1 MSNISVPVVSYNG
14 YESNLEFI
22 LVGMDVLLIAM
33 DEMGRLTS
41 RMDNKRDV
49 TRSEVLII
57 FPSWLFGFPT
67 QTDCRD
73 DGCWSKRGAA
83 CVCVT
88 LQFRGSRETQGWRS
102 RAASESF
109 PRAHCTSRTA
119 VAFLRITQGL
129 DSWTW
134 CLQVQ
139 IECYHAPPLI
149 CNFVN
154 ALSNSAQ

>member
-57 FPSWLFGFPT
+57 FPS
-67 QTDCRD
+67 
-73 DGCWSKRGAA
+73 
-83 CVCVT
+83 
-88 LQFRGSRETQGWRS
+88 
-102 RAASESF
+102 
-109 PRAHCTSRTA
+109 
-119 VAFLRITQGL
+119 
-129 DSWTW
+129 
-134 CLQVQ
+134 
-139 IECYHAPPLI
+139 
-149 CNFVN
+149 
-154 ALSNSAQ
+154 